1 MNGDTAA
8 RLTHDVPG
16 RLRYRIAAR
25 RGDPEFFTR
34 IGAELLKCEMVQTVE
49 INPLTGSVLV
59 IHGAETAAIT
69 RYAEQHGLFRLGGG
83 DNSDAGRGDP
93 FDPPADK
100 PAADVLS
107 LLPPLFIGLGLYQ
120 LLQGNVLAPA
130 VTLFWYA
137 FSLLNTNTGHAAPET
152 GAIAPIVKPEKTG
165 SGRKPKHHPHQQGE
179 SHG

>member
-1 MNGDTAA
+1 MNGDAAA

-25 RGDPEFFTR
+25 RGDPEFFSR

-59 IHGAETAAIT
+59 IHAAESAAVT

-83 DNSDAGRGDP
+83 HNSDAGCADP
-93 FDPPADK
+93 FDPSADK

-107 LLPPLFIGLGLYQ
+107 LLPPLFIGLGVYQ

-130 VTLFWYA
+130 ATLFWYA
-137 FSLLNTNTGHAAPET
+137 FSLLNTNTGQAAPET
-152 GAIAPIVKPEKTG
+152 GAIAPVVKPEKTG
-165 SGRKPKHHPHQQGE
+165 SGRKTKHQPHQQGD